1 MTIDSVEVSAADIT
15 KLPAE
20 TGRELKTDFVETGR
34 AGATVARRWD
44 TAGDMR
50 PVTCPVAPAVQPR
63 AQGKRLDSVA
73 EQSGVVSE
81 AQHLAMRADIRLL
94 STLLGETLVRQGGEE
109 LLELVEQV
117 RRSARTAPLE
127 SSAEIRSLLS
137 TLDVGT
143 SVQLARAFST
153 YFQLANVAEQLHRS
167 REQRAQVG
175 QRHGPLRA
183 VVERLGRE
191 VDRAEV
197 EAVLARMELRPV
209 FTAHPTEVSRRSVQ
223 GILRRVAE
231 ALDEN
236 LPEEPLRR
244 RLERMVDLLWQTD
257 EIRPGQPTVLDEARA
272 VTYYLEQLG
281 THAVPDLLEDLE
293 TELTRASFVLPPR
306 SCPLVLGCWVGGD
319 RDGNPNVS
327 PQVTLDVLRLY
338 ADRALHIQLTL
349 VEQLIEELS
358 VSTRVVGVSEN
369 LRRSLAYDR
378 RLLPEIYDRYL
389 RLNRDEP
396 YRLKC
401 SFIHAR
407 LTRTQ
412 QRIRDGVGH
421 QPGRDYLG
429 AQAYCADLEV
439 MDASLRGHLGERI
452 AEGTLARTLRSAG
465 ALGLHLAHLDVRE
478 HAEKHHAALATL
490 YDALGEL
497 PAPYDELD
505 RAGRAALL
513 SRELAG
519 RRPLTARS
527 VEVPP
532 AAADVLAVFDAIRS
546 AQQTFGEQAAST
558 YIISMAKGV
567 DDVLAAAVLAREA
580 GLVALARPGDP
591 AAGGCTCAV
600 NFVPLFET
608 ATELRRA
615 GELLDEMLR
624 DPSYRRL
631 VRARGDLQEVML
643 GYSDSNKDAGITTS
657 HWEIHKA
664 QRQLR
669 DTAAGHRVRLR
680 LFHGRGG
687 SVGRGGGPA
696 GEAVAASPYG
706 TVDATMKVTEQGE
719 VISDRYSLSAL
730 AHDQLEILLAA
741 VLEATLLHQ
750 TSRVPLEVLDRWDEA
765 MDVVS
770 GAAHAAYRDFVGLPG
785 LSEFFSAATPVD
797 ELGWL
802 NVGSRPMRRPG
813 SGKTTLDGLRAIP
826 WVFGWT
832 QTRMLVPGWYGLGSG
847 LRAARDAGFGPVL
860 EEMQDW
866 AFFTNLLG
874 NVEMMLVKTDLRIAE
889 SYVSALVEPSLQPL
903 FDAIV
908 GEHDLTRGEVLRLT
922 GGSTLLARHP
932 LVRRTLQVR
941 AAYLEPLHHLQVSLL
956 ARRREVDE
964 PDPDLH
970 RALLLTVNG
979 IATGMRNT
987 G

>member
-1 MTIDSVEVSAADIT
+1 VTIDNVELSAADIA
-15 KLPAE
+15 KIPAA
-20 TGRELKTDFVETGR
+20 V
-34 AGATVARRWD
+34 D
-44 TAGDMR
+44 TTNHLR
-50 PVTCPVAPAVQPR
+50 PVTCTVTPGLTSHAP
-63 AQGKRLDSVA
+63 GKRLDSVA
-73 EQSGVVSE
+73 DHAGVVSE
-81 AQHLAMRADIRLL
+81 AQHLAMRADVRLL
-94 STLLGETLVRQGGEE
+94 STLLGETLVRQGGKE

-117 RRSARTAPLE
+117 RRLARAPQAA
-127 SSAEIRSLLS
+127 SSVEIRSLLS

-167 REQRAQVG
+167 REQQAQVG
-175 QRHGPLRA
+175 GHHGRLRGM
-183 VVERLGRE
+183 VERLARE

-223 GILRRVAE
+223 SILRRVADV
-231 ALDEN
+231 LDQD
-236 LPEEPLRR
+236 LPEEPLRQ
-244 RLERMVDLLWQTD
+244 RLARMVDQLWQTD

-272 VTYYLEQLG
+272 VAYYLEQLG
-281 THAVPDLLEDLE
+281 AHAIPDLLDDLE
-293 TELTRASFVLPPR
+293 TELARASFVLPPQSR
-306 SCPLVLGCWVGGD
+306 PVVLGCWVGGD

-327 PQVTLDVLRLY
+327 PQVTLDVLGLY
-338 ADRALHIQLTL
+338 ADRALQIQLTL

-358 VSTRVVGVSEN
+358 VSTRVVGVSED
-369 LRRSLAYDR
+369 LRRSLAHDR
-378 RLLPEIYDRYL
+378 RLLPEIYDRYV
-389 RLNRDEP
+389 RLNADEP

-407 LTRTQ
+407 LTRTR
-412 QRIRDGVGH
+412 QRIRGGIGH
-421 QPGRDYLG
+421 QQGRDYLG
-429 AQAYCADLEV
+429 AEAYVADLEV
-439 MDASLRGHLGERI
+439 MDASLRRHLGERI
-452 AEGTLARTLRSAG
+452 AEGTLARALRSAR
-465 ALGLHLAHLDVRE
+465 ALGLHLASLDVRE
-478 HAEKHHAALATL
+478 HADKHHTALAVL

-497 PAPYDELD
+497 AAPYAELD
-505 RAGRAALL
+505 RGERVALL

-527 VEVPP
+527 AEVPP

-546 AQQTFGEQAAST
+546 AQQTFGEPAAST

-567 DDVLAAAVLAREA
+567 DDVLAVAVLAREA
-580 GLVALARPGDP
+580 GLVALALPGDP
-591 AAGGCTCAV
+591 AAGGATSKV
-600 NFVPLFET
+600 DLVPLFET

-615 GELLDEMLR
+615 GALLDGMLR
-624 DPSYRRL
+624 DPSYRQL

-669 DTAAGHRVRLR
+669 DTAAAHQVRLR

-730 AHDQLEILLAA
+730 AHDQLEILLTA

-750 TSRVPLEVLDRWDEA
+750 TSRVPSETLGRWDEG

-770 GAAHAAYRDFVGLPG
+770 GAAQAAYRDFVGLPG

-813 SGKTTLDGLRAIP
+813 SGKATLEGLRAIP

-847 LRAARDAGFGPVL
+847 LRAARAAGLGPVL
-860 EEMQDW
+860 EEMRDW
-866 AFFTNLLG
+866 AFFANLLG

-903 FDAIV
+903 FDTIV
-908 GEHDLTRGEVLRLT
+908 SEHDLTQREVLRLT
-922 GGSTLLARHP
+922 GGSTLLARHRP
-932 LVRRTLQVR
+932 LRHTLQVR

-956 ARRREVDE
+956 TRRREVDE
-964 PDPDLH
+964 PDPDLR

-979 IATGMRNT
+979 IAAGMRNT

>member
-1 MTIDSVEVSAADIT
+1 
-15 KLPAE
+15 
-20 TGRELKTDFVETGR
+20 
-34 AGATVARRWD
+34 
-44 TAGDMR
+44 MR
-50 PVTCPVAPAVQPR
+50 PVTCTVTPASTPR

-73 EQSGVVSE
+73 DHSGVVSE
-81 AQHLAMRADIRLL
+81 AQYLAMRADIRML

-117 RRSARTAPLE
+117 RRLARTSLPD

-153 YFQLANVAEQLHRS
+153 YFQLVNVAEQLHRS
-167 REQRAQVG
+167 REQRAQVRG
-175 QRHGPLRA
+175 QHGRLR
-183 VVERLGRE
+183 VVVDRLARE

-223 GILRRVAE
+223 GILRRVADV
-231 ALDEN
+231 LDQD

-244 RLERMVDLLWQTD
+244 RLGQMVDLLWQTD

-272 VTYYLEQLG
+272 VAYYLEQLG

-293 TELTRASFVLPPR
+293 TELARDSFVLPPR
-306 SCPLVLGCWVGGD
+306 SRPLVLGCWVGGD

-349 VEQLIEELS
+349 IAQLIEELS
-358 VSTRVVGVSEN
+358 VSTRVVGVSED
-369 LRRSLAYDR
+369 LRRSLARDR
-378 RLLPEIYDRYL
+378 RLLPEIYDRFL
-389 RLNRDEP
+389 RLNADEP

-401 SFIHAR
+401 SFIQAR
-407 LTRTQ
+407 LTRTR

-421 QPGRDYLG
+421 QEGRDYLG
-429 AQAYCADLEV
+429 AECYLADLEV

-452 AEGTLARTLRSAG
+452 AEATLARTLRSAG
-465 ALGLHLAHLDVRE
+465 ALGLHLASLDVRE
-478 HAEKHHAALATL
+478 HADKHHAALAAL
-490 YDALGEL
+490 YDPLGEL
-497 PAPYDELD
+497 AAPYAELD
-505 RAGRAALL
+505 RGERTALL

-527 VEVPP
+527 AEMPP
-532 AAADVLAVFDAIRS
+532 AAADVLTVFDAIRS
-546 AQQTFGEQAAST
+546 AQQTFGERAAST

-580 GLVALARPGDP
+580 GLVALTPPGDLVT
-591 AAGGCTCAV
+591 GGCTSTV
-600 NFVPLFET
+600 DLVPLFET
-608 ATELRRA
+608 AAELRRA
-615 GELLDEMLR
+615 GELLDGMLR

-669 DTAAGHRVRLR
+669 DTAAVHRVRLR

-750 TSRVPLEVLDRWDEA
+750 TSRVPPEVLDRWDEA

-770 GAAHAAYRDFVGLPG
+770 GVAQTAYRDFVGLPG
-785 LSEFFSAATPVD
+785 LAEFFSAATPVD

-813 SGKTTLDGLRAIP
+813 SGKATLEGLRAIP

-832 QTRMLVPGWYGLGSG
+832 QTRMLVPGWYGLGRG
-847 LRAARDAGFGPVL
+847 LRAARDAGLGPVL
-860 EEMQDW
+860 EEMRDW

-903 FDAIV
+903 FDTIV
-908 GEHDLTRGEVLRLT
+908 AEHDLTRREVLQLT
-922 GGSTLLARHP
+922 GGTTLLSRHP
-932 LVRRTLQVR
+932 LVRHTLQVR

-964 PDPDLH
+964 PDPDLR

-979 IATGMRNT
+979 IAAGMRNT

>member
-1 MTIDSVEVSAADIT
+1 MQPVT
-15 KLPAE
+15 
-20 TGRELKTDFVETGR
+20 
-34 AGATVARRWD
+34 
-44 TAGDMR
+44 
-50 PVTCPVAPAVQPR
+50 PVTCDVPLRPR
-63 AQGKRLDSVA
+63 AQGQRLDSVA
-73 EQSGVVSE
+73 DRAGVVSE

-109 LLELVEQV
+109 LLKLVEQV
-117 RRSARTAPLE
+117 RRLARTPLLE

-143 SVQLARAFST
+143 SVQLARAFSI
-153 YFQLANVAEQLHRS
+153 YFQLTNVAEQLHRA
-167 REQRAQVG
+167 REQRAQFGG
-175 QRHGPLRA
+175 QDGPLHA
-183 VVERLGRE
+183 VVDRLAGE
-191 VDRAEV
+191 VDRTEV

-223 GILRRVAE
+223 GILRRVADV
-231 ALDEN
+231 LDQD
-236 LPEEPLRR
+236 LPEEPLRQ
-244 RLERMVDLLWQTD
+244 RLAQLVDLLWQTD
-257 EIRPGQPTVLDEARA
+257 EIRPGKPTVLDEASA
-272 VTYYLEQLG
+272 VAYYLEQLG

-293 TELTRASFVLPPR
+293 TELARASFTLPPR
-306 SCPLVLGCWVGGD
+306 SRPVVLGCWVGGD

-338 ADRALHIQLTL
+338 ADRALKIQLALIT
-349 VEQLIEELS
+349 QLIEELS
-358 VSTRVVGVSEN
+358 VSTRVVGVSED
-369 LRRSLAYDR
+369 LRRSLAHDR
-378 RLLPEIYDRYL
+378 RRLPEVYDRYL
-389 RLNRDEP
+389 RLNADEP

-412 QRIRDGVGH
+412 QRIRDCVDH
-421 QPGRDYLG
+421 QEGRDYLG
-429 AQAYCADLEV
+429 AESYIADLEV
-439 MDASLRGHLGERI
+439 MDASLRAHLGERI

-465 ALGLHLAHLDVRE
+465 ALGLHLASLDVRE
-478 HAEKHHAALATL
+478 HADKHHAALAAL

-497 PAPYDELD
+497 PAPYAELD
-505 RAGRAALL
+505 RGERAALL

-527 VEVPP
+527 AEMPP
-532 AAADVLAVFDAIRS
+532 AAADVLAVFDAIRY
-546 AQQTFGEQAAST
+546 AQRTFGEPAVCT
-558 YIISMAKGV
+558 YIVSMAKGV

-580 GLVALARPGDP
+580 GLVALAPPGDA
-591 AAGGCTCAV
+591 AAGGDTCTV
-600 NFVPLFET
+600 DLVPLFET
-608 ATELRRA
+608 ATELRCA
-615 GELLDEMLR
+615 GELLDVMLR
-624 DPSYRRL
+624 DPSYRQL

-657 HWEIHKA
+657 HWQIHKA

-669 DTAAGHRVRLR
+669 DTAAAHRVRLR

-706 TVDATMKVTEQGE
+706 TVDATLKVTEQGE
-719 VISDRYSLSAL
+719 VISDKYSLSAL

-750 TSRVPLEVLDRWDEA
+750 TSRVPAEVLGRWDEA
-765 MDVVS
+765 MDVIS
-770 GAAHAAYRDFVGLPG
+770 EAAHAAYRDFVDHPG
-785 LSEFFSAATPVD
+785 LSDFFSAATPVD

-813 SGKTTLDGLRAIP
+813 NGKTTWEGLRAIP

-847 LRAARDAGFGPVL
+847 LRAARDAGLGPVL
-860 EEMQDW
+860 DEMRDW

-874 NVEMMLVKTDLRIAE
+874 NVEMMLVKADLRIAE

-903 FDAIV
+903 FDTIV
-908 GEHDLTRGEVLRLT
+908 EEHALTQCEVLRLT
-922 GGSTLLARHP
+922 GGSTLLARHH
-932 LVRRTLQVR
+932 LLRQTLQVR

-956 ARRREVDE
+956 TRRRQVDE
-964 PDPDLH
+964 PDPDLR

-979 IATGMRNT
+979 IAAGMRNT

>member
-1 MTIDSVEVSAADIT
+1 M
-15 KLPAE
+15 
-20 TGRELKTDFVETGR
+20 
-34 AGATVARRWD
+34 
-44 TAGDMR
+44 
-50 PVTCPVAPAVQPR
+50 
-63 AQGKRLDSVA
+63 DSVA
-73 EQSGVVSE
+73 DRAGVVSE

-109 LLELVEQV
+109 LLKLVEQV
-117 RRSARTAPLE
+117 RRLARTAGLE
-127 SSAEIRSLLS
+127 SSSEIRSLLS

-143 SVQLARAFST
+143 SVQLARAFSI
-153 YFQLANVAEQLHRS
+153 YFQLTNVAEQLHRA
-167 REQRAQVG
+167 REQRAQLAG
-175 QRHGPLRA
+175 QDGPLRA
-183 VVERLGRE
+183 VVDRLARE

-197 EAVLARMELRPV
+197 DAVLARMELRPV

-223 GILRRVAE
+223 GILRRVADV
-231 ALDEN
+231 LDQD
-236 LPEEPLRR
+236 LPDELLRR
-244 RLERMVDLLWQTD
+244 QLARLVDLLWQTD
-257 EIRPGQPTVLDEARA
+257 EIRPGQPTVLDEASA
-272 VTYYLEQLG
+272 VAYYLEQLG
-281 THAVPDLLEDLE
+281 TYAVPDLLEDFE
-293 TELTRASFVLPPR
+293 TELSRASFTLPPR
-306 SCPLVLGCWVGGD
+306 SRPVVLGCWVGGD

-338 ADRALHIQLTL
+338 ADRALNIQLAL
-349 VEQLIEELS
+349 VTQLIEELS
-358 VSTRVVGVSEN
+358 VSSRVVGVSED
-369 LRRSLAYDR
+369 LRRSLAHDR
-378 RLLPEIYDRYL
+378 RRLPEVYDRYL
-389 RLNRDEP
+389 RLNADQP

-412 QRIRDGVGH
+412 QRIRDCADH
-421 QPGRDYLG
+421 QNGRDYLG
-429 AQAYCADLEV
+429 AESYIADLEV
-439 MDASLRGHLGERI
+439 MDASLRSHLGERI
-452 AEGTLARTLRSAG
+452 AEGTLARTLRSAR
-465 ALGLHLAHLDVRE
+465 ALGLHLASLDVRE
-478 HAEKHHAALATL
+478 HADKHHTALAAL

-497 PAPYDELD
+497 PVPYAELA
-505 RAGRAALL
+505 RGERAALL

-519 RRPLTARS
+519 RRPLTSRS
-527 VEVPP
+527 AEVPP

-546 AQQTFGEQAAST
+546 AQRTFGEPAAST
-558 YIISMAKGV
+558 YIISMTTGV

-580 GLVALARPGDP
+580 GLVAPAPPGNSV
-591 AAGGCTCAV
+591 AGGTCAV
-600 NFVPLFET
+600 DLVPLFET
-608 ATELRRA
+608 ATELRCA
-615 GELLDEMLR
+615 GELLDVMLQ
-624 DPSYRRL
+624 DPSYRQL

-657 HWEIHKA
+657 HWQIHKA

-669 DTAAGHRVRLR
+669 DTAAAHRVRLR

-719 VISDRYSLSAL
+719 VISDKYSLSAL
-730 AHDQLEILLAA
+730 AHHQLEILLAA

-750 TSRVPLEVLDRWDEA
+750 TSRVPPEVLGRWDEA

-770 GAAHAAYRDFVGLPG
+770 EAAHAAYRDFVDHPG

-813 SGKTTLDGLRAIP
+813 NGKTTWEGLRAIP

-847 LRAARDAGFGPVL
+847 LRAARDAGLGPVL
-860 EEMQDW
+860 EEMRDW

-874 NVEMMLVKTDLRIAE
+874 NVEMMLAKVDLRIAE

-903 FDAIV
+903 FDTIA
-908 GEHDLTRGEVLRLT
+908 GEHALTRCEVLRLT
-922 GGSTLLARHP
+922 GGPTLLARHR
-932 LVRRTLQVR
+932 LLRHTLQVR

-956 ARRREVDE
+956 TRRREVDE
-964 PDPDLH
+964 PDPDLR

-979 IATGMRNT
+979 IAAGMRNT